1 MATYKIA
8 DFIVELKNKYDF
20 TDKFCKNYLYDG
32 NNTPDFSISV
42 TEEEIEKE
50 LAVNTITDR
59 GYAESVCIY
68 RKLCLDILSKDAIL
82 LHAAVVN
89 VDDKGYAFLARSGVG
104 KSTHTRL
111 WQEMLGD
118 RLTIV
123 NGDKPIVR
131 FIDGKFYA
139 YGTPWCGKEGFNTN
153 TKTTLDALCFIE
165 RSEENFI
172 EKQSADETV
181 KRILKQVILPTDVKK
196 AEITLDLLDKL
207 VSDTPAFCMHCNVSL
222 KAAEICY
229 NTLKNSHGK

>member
-8 DFIVELKNKYDF
+8 DFIVELKNKYDY
-20 TDKFCKNYLYDG
+20 TDKLCKNYLYDG
-32 NNTPDFSISV
+32 DDAPDFSVSV

-50 LAVNTITDR
+50 LSVNDITDR

-68 RKLCLDILSKDAIL
+68 RRICLDVLSYDAIL
-82 LHAAVVN
+82 LHAAVVD
-89 VDDKGYAFLARSGVG
+89 VDGKGYAFLARSGVG

-111 WQEMLGD
+111 WQAMLGD

-131 FIDGKFYA
+131 LVDGRFYA

-153 TKTTLDALCFIE
+153 TKTTINALCFIE
-165 RSEENFI
+165 RSEDNFI

-181 KRILKQVILPTDVKK
+181 RRIIKQVILPVDIKK

-207 VSDTPAFCMHCNVSL
+207 VSATPAYCMHCNISPE
-222 KAAEICY
+222 AAEVCY
-229 NTLKNSHGK
+229 NALKRSKQ

>member
-8 DFIVELKNKYDF
+8 DFIVELKNKYDY
-20 TDKFCKNYLYDG
+20 TDRFCKNYLYDG
-32 NNTPDFSISV
+32 EDAPDFSVCV
-42 TEEEIEKE
+42 TEDEIEKE
-50 LAVNTITDR
+50 LSVNDINNS
-59 GYAESVCIY
+59 GYVESLCIY
-68 RKLCLDILSKDAIL
+68 RKLCLEILSKDAMLI
-82 LHAAVVN
+82 HASVVS
-89 VDDKGYAFLARSGVG
+89 VDGKGYAFLARSGVG

-131 FIDGKFYA
+131 FVNGSFYA

-172 EKQSADETV
+172 EKQSDFQTV
-181 KRILKQVILPTDVKK
+181 SKILKQTILPVDAQK
-196 AEITLDLLDKL
+196 AEKTLELLDKL
-207 VSDTPAFCMHCNVSL
+207 VVSTPAYCMHCNISS